1 MKINKLKLMILAVA
15 SLCLAVNSAF
25 AAADTFAGVRTVVVD
40 SPRLISGGGN
50 NTVTNSWTDIRGFEG
65 IAKIDF
71 TSKTN
76 AAGGTLSVLVQ
87 TSQDQTN
94 FTTLANAAYA
104 TSTSV
109 TYTNWQYGGTNL
121 SATETVNYPGT
132 VTTPTAATSGW
143 ATPYI
148 VSAPFTNTVSALSLT
163 ADGVTTI
170 GFNIAD
176 ANRYIRLIY
185 TTGGTATNSTVSATL
200 TGVKQ
205 IIP

>member
-1 MKINKLKLMILAVA
+1 MKFNKLNMVILAVA
-15 SLCLAVNSAF
+15 SFSISAF
-25 AAADTFAGVRTVVVD
+25 AGVDTFSGVRTVVLD
-40 SPRLISGGGN
+40 APRLISGGGN
-50 NTVTNSWTDIRGFEG
+50 ATVTNSWTDIHGFEG

-76 AAGGTLSVLVQ
+76 AAGGTLSVLIQGSV
-87 TSQDQTN
+87 DQTN
-94 FTTLANAAYA
+94 LVTLGNVAYA
-104 TSTSV
+104 TGANIS
-109 TYTNWQYGGTNL
+109 YTNYMYGGTAL
-121 SATETVNYPGT
+121 YATDTINFAGV
-132 VTTPTAATSGW
+132 VTTPTASSSGW

-148 VSAPFTNTVSALSLT
+148 APAPFTNTVSALSLT

-176 ANRYIRLIY
+176 APRYIRLIY

-205 IIP
+205 IVP

>member
-1 MKINKLKLMILAVA
+1 MKFIQKLKLVVLAVA
-15 SLCLAVNSAF
+15 SLSLVSSAL
-25 AAADTFAGVRTVVVD
+25 AAADTFAGLRTVVVD
-40 SPRLISGGGN
+40 APRLISGGGN

-76 AAGGTLSVLVQ
+76 AAGGTLTVAIQ
-87 TSQDQTN
+87 TSADQTN
-94 FTTLANAAYA
+94 ITTLANVAYA
-104 TSTSV
+104 TPANI
-109 TYTNWQYGGTNL
+109 TYTNAMLGTNIT
-121 SATETVNYPGT
+121 ATDTINFPG
-132 VTTPTAATSGW
+132 VITTPTAATAGW

-148 VSAPFTNTVSALSLT
+148 VPNPFTNTVSALSLT

-176 ANRYIRLIY
+176 TSRYIRLVY

-200 TGVKQ
+200 TGLKQ
-205 IIP
+205 IVP